1 MQTSQLYTG
10 AIGLGVIVLIIGILL
25 VAGIFGTHHTLP
37 YIVLVVGAILVI
49 IGIVGMATTR
59 RRRL

>member
-1 MQTSQLYTG
+1 MNSQLSTG

-25 VAGIFGTHHTLP
+25 LAGIFGAHHTLP

-49 IGIVGMATTR
+49 VGIIGMATTR